1 MVTVSAANLF
11 GERERRV
18 LMALARTGLPAG
30 KIFPAADAHTV
41 RRVEQFFAGHEP
53 AVRAGYRALLRL
65 IDGAALVR
73 YRRGFAALAEE
84 DRLALLEEWRTG
96 GLAKRSALRGL
107 MVPIKIHYFE
117 DPRLYKKIGC
127 AYERP
132 LPMAEAKPAWFRERV
147 HAAAELD
154 EATELECD
162 VVVVGTGAGGA
173 VAARELAE
181 AGLAVIL
188 LEEGDYADRA
198 AFAGRPFANQ
208 RKLYRAGGAT
218 FSLGNVFIPIPLGR
232 TVGGTT
238 AINSGT
244 CFRTPDKVL
253 RRWGDELGLVDHSP
267 EKMAPYFERVE
278 RVLGVAPVATEHL
291 GGCARVV
298 MRGADKL
305 GYSHRPLQRNAPDCD
320 GQGVCCFG
328 CPTDAKRSTNVSYVP
343 MALRAGAEL
352 YTGARVD
359 KLLFE
364 SGRAAGVTA
373 FNAAGVPLTVRAR
386 AVVVACGTL
395 ITPILLMRN
404 GVARGSRHLGGNL
417 SIHPAVACLAEMEER
432 VDSWS
437 GVPQGYLIDEFADDG
452 ILMEGVATPLEYAM
466 SALPHIGPRLME
478 LAEGFDRVASFGMM
492 VSDTSRGRVRLV
504 RDRPLVTYNLGEDDV
519 GRLKRGVEHLSR
531 IFFAA
536 GARTVLTSVH
546 GHDELRT
553 PADLARLEAT
563 KIRASDL
570 SLSAHHPLGTARMGR
585 LPSSSV
591 VDPDHQVH
599 GAPGLYVIDGSAVP
613 TALGVNPQVTIMA
626 MATRAAERLAQ
637 KLG

>member
-1 MVTVSAANLF
+1 MGSASNLF
-11 GERERRV
+11 NERERKV
-18 LMALARTGLPAG
+18 LSALAEAGVPAG
-30 KIFPAADAHTV
+30 KTFPGADEQTIH
-41 RRVEQFFAGHEP
+41 RVEQFFATQAP
-53 AVRAGYRALLRL
+53 VTRTAYRALLRL
-65 IDGAALVR
+65 LDGAALLGH
-73 YRRGFAALAEE
+73 RRGFAALSAAE
-84 DRLALLEEWRTG
+84 RLRLLESWRRG
-96 GLAKRSALRGL
+96 GLPRRSALRGL
-107 MVPIKIHYFE
+107 MVPIKISHFD
-117 DPRLYKKIGC
+117 DPRLYRKIGC
-127 AYERP
+127 SYERP
-132 LPMAEAKPAWFRERV
+132 LPVAEAKPAWFRERV
-147 HAAAELD
+147 HAAA
-154 EATELECD
+154 APGGPAELECD

-181 AGLAVIL
+181 AGLAVIM
-188 LEEGDYADRA
+188 LEEGDYADRTT
-198 AFAGRPFANQ
+198 FAGRPFENQ

-218 FSLGNVFIPIPLGR
+218 FSVGNVFIPIPLGR

-238 AINSGT
+238 AVNSGT

-253 RRWGDELGLVDHSP
+253 HRWGQELGLTDLSP

-278 RVLGVAPVATEHL
+278 RVLGVAPTAKEHL
-291 GGCARVV
+291 GGCAHVV

-305 GYSHRPLQRNAPDCD
+305 GYRHRPLQRNAPDCD

-352 YTGARVD
+352 YTGARVER
-359 KLLFE
+359 LLFE
-364 SGRAAGVTA
+364 GGRATGV
-373 FNAAGVPLTVRAR
+373 AAIASNGAPLTVRAR

-404 GVARGSRHLGGNL
+404 GVAKGSRHLGGNL

-432 VDSWS
+432 VESWK
-437 GVPQGYLIDEFADDG
+437 GVPQGYSIDEFADEG
-452 ILMEGVATPLEYAM
+452 IMMEGVATPLEYTIA
-466 SALPHIGPRLME
+466 ALTQIGPRLME

-492 VSDTSRGRVRLV
+492 VSDTSRGRVRLLG
-504 RDRPLVTYNLGEDDV
+504 DRAVVTYNLNHEDV
-519 GRLKRGVEHLSR
+519 GRLQRGVDQLSR

-536 GARTVLTSVH
+536 GARTVITPFH

-553 PADLARLEAT
+553 PADLARLQKA
-563 KIRASDL
+563 KIRASDI

-585 LPSSSV
+585 TAESSV
-591 VDPDHQVH
+591 VDQDHQVH
-599 GAPGLYVIDGSAVP
+599 GVPGLYVIDGSTVP

-626 MATRAAERLAQ
+626 MATRAAERMAQ